1 MSHVPISTFGKT
13 SPEFSATEETLSVAF
28 LAGWPVKKR
37 HWSRQGKNG
46 RTQVLCLA
54 TGGKLRGEPSMLN
67 FSESPNRAGAC
78 SLWQVLEIYAH
89 PKYSLS
95 SKAVKGIMYRAWKR
109 NKTIPAARQETMD
122 HIISQS

>member
-1 MSHVPISTFGKT
+1 M
-13 SPEFSATEETLSVAF
+13 
-28 LAGWPVKKR
+28 
-37 HWSRQGKNG
+37 
-46 RTQVLCLA
+46 LCLA

-109 NKTIPAARQETMD
+109 NKTIPAALQETMD